1 MTVIQGEKHFGYLA
15 IANGFIEIVLTD
27 QAITGVNFVDDKL
40 QNETDSAL
48 MLTAKQQLE
57 AYLSGQRKTFDLPLN
72 SQGTEFQKK
81 VWQALMN
88 IPYGQVVS
96 YQTIAE
102 QVGSPKAV
110 RAVGAANG
118 KNPISIIVPC
128 HRVIAKDGK
137 LTGYSGGLARKKWL
151 LAIEN
156 VVHCN

>member
-1 MTVIQGEKHFGYLA
+1 MTLVTDKIEFGYLT
-15 IANGFIEIVLTD
+15 IPYGFVQITITE
-27 QAITGVNFVDDKL
+27 QAVTGIHFVDAIIKT
-40 QNETDSAL
+40 ETDSAL
-48 MLTAKQQLE
+48 MLNVKQQLK
-57 AYLSGQRKTFDLPLN
+57 AYFNGQLTCFDLPLN

-81 VWQALMN
+81 VWQALMT

-102 QVGSPKAV
+102 KIGAPKAV

-137 LTGYSGGLARKKWL
+137 LTGYSGGLNRKKWL
-151 LAIEN
+151 LGIEGYA
-156 VVHCN
+156 C

>member
-1 MTVIQGEKHFGYLA
+1 MTLVTDKIEVGYLT
-15 IANGFIEIVLTD
+15 IPYGFVQITITE
-27 QAITGVNFVDDKL
+27 QAVTGIHFVDAIIKT
-40 QNETDSAL
+40 EADSAL
-48 MLTAKQQLE
+48 MLNVKQQLK
-57 AYLSGQRKTFDLPLN
+57 AYFNGQLTCFDLPLN

-81 VWQALMN
+81 VWQALMT

-102 QVGSPKAV
+102 QIGAPKAV

-137 LTGYSGGLARKKWL
+137 LTGYSGGLNRKKWL
-151 LAIEN
+151 LGIEGYA
-156 VVHCN
+156 C

>member
-1 MTVIQGEKHFGYLA
+1 MAAIYPKKHFGYLA
-15 IANGFIEIVLTD
+15 IPHGFVEITLLE
-27 QAITGVNFVDDKL
+27 QAVTGIHFVDTIIKT
-40 QNETDSAL
+40 ETDSAL
-48 MLTAKQQLE
+48 MLNVKQQLE
-57 AYLSGQRKTFDLPLN
+57 AYFNGQLKSFDLPLN

-102 QVGSPKAV
+102 QIGAPKAV

-137 LTGYSGGLARKKWL
+137 LTGYSGGLSRKKWL
-151 LAIEN
+151 LEIEGY
-156 VVHCN
+156 CC